1 MLTDG
6 VFRWYDRIMSH
17 LSYMEPISIAVGY
30 DIVLIFEIMQ
40 KNNAG
45 TEWIQP
51 FFINLIRKAAFLIDL
66 GSSVLCD
73 SWLNFAIRSETFIYL
88 KRNMTHNASK

>member
-1 MLTDG
+1 
-6 VFRWYDRIMSH
+6 
-17 LSYMEPISIAVGY
+17 MEPISIAVGY

-73 SWLNFAIRSETFIYL
+73 S
-88 KRNMTHNASK
+88 